1 MADQPSHKPDDG
13 APDIPSGAQNAPD
26 LTPDE
31 KHEVEELKQL
41 RVPVVYEI
49 IRKEGIEELKRP
61 VLSLWWSGL
70 TAGIAISVSV
80 LAEGM
85 LHHYL
90 PDTPW
95 RPLVENFGYC
105 VGFLIVILGR
115 LQLFTENTITVI
127 IPLLSD
133 FSGSHLYYT
142 MRLWGVVLFANLC
155 GTFVMALLMLYG
167 GLFQPDHVTAML
179 KISHHLTE
187 YSAMQA
193 LLYGIPAGF
202 LIAAIVWM
210 MPNAEH
216 AAFWVIIMM
225 TYVIALGGFTHVVA
239 GSNEVFLLILNGDI
253 DVQTGVFGLL
263 LPTLIGNII
272 GGTGL
277 FAMLAHRQVREE
289 I

>member
-1 MADQPSHKPDDG
+1 
-13 APDIPSGAQNAPD
+13 
-26 LTPDE
+26 
-31 KHEVEELKQL
+31 
-41 RVPVVYEI
+41 
-49 IRKEGIEELKRP
+49 
-61 VLSLWWSGL
+61 
-70 TAGIAISVSV
+70 VSV
-80 LAEGM
+80 LAEGL
-85 LHHYL
+85 LHRYL

-127 IPLLSD
+127 FPLLTD
-133 FSGSHLYYT
+133 FSRSNLYFT
-142 MRLWGVVLFANLC
+142 MPLWCVVLFANMC
-155 GTFVMALLMLYG
+155 GTFAVALLTLYG
-167 GLFQPDHVTAML
+167 GIIQPESVSAML
-179 KISHHLTE
+179 GVSHHLMD
-187 YSAMQA
+187 YSASQA

-202 LIAAIVWM
+202 LVAAIVWI
-210 MPNAEH
+210 MPNAEYDG
-216 AAFWVIIMM
+216 FWVIVIV
-225 TYVIALGGFTHVVA
+225 TYIIALGGFTHVVA

-253 DVQTGVFGLL
+253 TVQTGVVGLL

>member
-1 MADQPSHKPDDG
+1 MVEKNPDKPGDD
-13 APDIPSGAQNAPD
+13 APDIPSGEENAPD
-26 LTPDE
+26 LTLDE
-31 KHEVEELKQL
+31 MHEVEELKQL

-49 IRKEGIEELKRP
+49 IREEGVEELKRP
-61 VLSLWWSGL
+61 VASLWWSGL
-70 TAGIAISVSV
+70 AGGLAISASV

-142 MRLWGVVLFANLC
+142 MRLWAIVLFANLC

-167 GLFQPDHVTAML
+167 GTFQPDHVMAML
-179 KISHHLTE
+179 DISHHLAD
-187 YSAMQA
+187 YSASQA

-202 LIAAIVWM
+202 FVAAIVWM
-210 MPNAEH
+210 IPNAEH
-216 AAFWVIIMM
+216 AAFWVIVVM
-225 TYVIALGGFTHVVA
+225 TYLIALGGFTHVVA

-253 DVQTGVFGLL
+253 SIGTGVFGLL

-289 I
+289 L